1 MSEKEEKILYL
12 STHGDEN
19 IDKASIPF
27 VLANG
32 ALSMDVNATIILQA
46 NAVVI
51 AKKGFVDT
59 LPAAGGFPPMQKL
72 LSDFTELGGTLQVCG
87 PCIKERGITPDD
99 LIDGATVTAAG
110 QVNIAAIEADAVFVY

>member
-46 NAVVI
+46 NAVVF
-51 AKKGFVDT
+51 AKKGFVET
-59 LPAAGGFPPMQKL
+59 VPAGGGFPPMQKL
-72 LSDFTELGGTLQVCG
+72 LSDFTEFGGTLQVCG

>member
-46 NAVVI
+46 NAVVF
-51 AKKGFVDT
+51 AKKGFVET
-59 LPAAGGFPPMQKL
+59 VPAGGGFPPMKKL
-72 LSDFTELGGTLQVCG
+72 LSDFTEFGGTLQVCG